1 MWVTREG
8 VDFPQPSL
16 YIYPCITTILVTVG
30 IGHWPVRASATSG
43 QQLGACSL
51 VRMATTVGRIHLLVG
66 DVG

>member
-1 MWVTREG
+1 MTKG
-8 VDFPQPSL
+8 LVDFPQISL
-16 YIYPCITTILVTVG
+16 YIYPRITTILVTVG

-43 QQLGACSL
+43 QHLGACSL